1 MPCHAMQCILC
12 RIIFEKV
19 FICRVHRYAT
29 YMYFNVGKKI
39 ILVKSGCYR
48 VNVAS
53 PRGAA
58 ADRWWSSQ
66 DGVAMGAVQ
75 TGGSRQV

>member
-1 MPCHAMQCILC
+1 
-12 RIIFEKV
+12 
-19 FICRVHRYAT
+19 
-29 YMYFNVGKKI
+29 MYFNVGKKI